1 LTIFYARRGV
11 FLKQSS
17 KTALGGIVAA
27 LSVAL
32 LFMLSVIPFL
42 TYALPA
48 MAGALIILIVIEL
61 DKKWAVGVFFAVSLL
76 ALLLVPDKEAAVMY
90 AAFFGY
96 YPIVKSLIES
106 KLNKV
111 LSMAIKIALFCISM
125 SLSYYLMINF
135 MGVKFDELQTFGRFA
150 VPILLGMGIVA
161 FVLYDYTLSAIITVY
176 LKKWRSR
183 FRRFLK

>member
-1 LTIFYARRGV
+1 M
-11 FLKQSS
+11 KQSS

-61 DKKWAVGVFFAVSLL
+61 NKKWAVGVYFAVSLL

-96 YPIVKSLIES
+96 YPIFKSVIES
-106 KLNKV
+106 KLNKL
-111 LSMAIKIALFCISM
+111 LSVITKTALFCVSM
-125 SLSYYLMINF
+125 SLSYYLMIKF
-135 MGVKFDELQTFGRFA
+135 MCVEFDGVEALGRFA
-150 VPILLGMGIVA
+150 VPIIFSIGIVA
-161 FVLYDYTLSAIITVY
+161 FGLYDYTLSAIITVY
-176 LKKWRSR
+176 LKKWRTH
-183 FRRFLK
+183 FRRVFK